1 MIRLKCYDDRLIG
14 KRSAQF
20 ITVVTDRNLWI
31 YMIYT
36 PLTVKAARIAYDAHH
51 GQYDVCGMPYIFHP
65 FTVAESMTDEY
76 STCVALLHDVVEDTD
91 LTLEDLEGEFPEE
104 VIEAVRLMTH
114 DKDVDYE
121 EYVTALKGNPIA
133 RAVKMADVEHNAN
146 ESRNA
151 LADVSEKKRE
161 HWRRKYARAREILE
175 G

>member
-1 MIRLKCYDDRLIG
+1 
-14 KRSAQF
+14 
-20 ITVVTDRNLWI
+20 
-31 YMIYT
+31 
-36 PLTVKAARIAYDAHH
+36 
-51 GQYDVCGMPYIFHP
+51 
-65 FTVAESMTDEY
+65 
-76 STCVALLHDVVEDTD
+76 
-91 LTLEDLEGEFPEE
+91 
-104 VIEAVRLMTH
+104 MTH

-121 EYVTALKGNPIA
+121 EYVIALKGNPIA